1 MNWIIKSFDELT
13 KLELYEILKS
23 RAEIFVKEQ
32 KICCVDPDGVDL
44 NSFHVFAMEEGRV
57 VAYLRAFEKEER
69 VMKIGRVL
77 TLVHGKEIG
86 SQLMKFAMAKLKDM
100 TGCKK
105 IVMDAQ
111 TQAVPFYERLGFAI
125 VSDEYIEEGVPHV
138 DMEREL

>member
-23 RAEIFVKEQ
+23 HAEIFVKEQ

-77 TLVHGKEIG
+77 TLVHGKGIG
-86 SQLMKFAMAKLKDM
+86 SQLMKFAMTKLKDM